1 MKGSSIIDTPMCSRA
16 RNTRKATVDQLGFTN
31 NESHK

>member
-1 MKGSSIIDTPMCSRA
+1 LSGVPSYLM
-16 RNTRKATVDQLGFTN
+16 TVKVFDQLGFTN